1 PAIRERTG
9 GTGTCN
15 RDHADG
21 VQHHPSPTGTNGGE
35 ELLMTTLIKN
45 LTDVETIFDQ
55 KSWVQDHDS
64 HIEVCATSD
73 HSFLLQI
80 STSPHPLVLPR
91 ANSPAMVD

>member
-1 PAIRERTG
+1 
-9 GTGTCN
+9 
-15 RDHADG
+15 
-21 VQHHPSPTGTNGGE
+21 
-35 ELLMTTLIKN
+35 MTTLIKN

-80 STSPHPLVLPR
+80 STSPYPLVIPRENLPGLVEMLLNL
-91 ANSPAMVD
+91 ADHYNVGDAIVTEIG